1 MLTQDDLLVQNTIP
15 LIRDVSLKLYKDFSE
30 NVLLKR
36 KFHYYFSDDS
46 DIFIEFREW
55 GIYHMLA
62 MQHINYRIDNDSFFD
77 AIDNGLDLSTFR
89 TDTGMNNR
97 FKSYKTRIA
106 SFSCIYTS
114 LLNGT
119 AFYLPSEKV
128 KNTANVKS
136 DYILYNNIDEKGINY
151 GLQLNNNV
159 LIPVTTLIA
168 KKKDPIIY
176 LEDST
181 FKLIQKVDVLDS
193 TGSIIESKVHNTQ
206 TNPLVEQS
214 T

>member
-30 NVLLKR
+30 DVLLKR

-89 TDTGMNNR
+89 SDAGMNNR

-106 SFSCIYTS
+106 SFSCIYDS

-119 AFYLPSEKV
+119 AFYLPSGKV

-136 DYILYNNIDEKGINY
+136 DYILYNNNI
-151 GLQLNNNV
+151 
-159 LIPVTTLIA
+159 
-168 KKKDPIIY
+168 
-176 LEDST
+176 T
-181 FKLIQKVDVLDS
+181 FKV
-193 TGSIIESKVHNTQ
+193 
-206 TNPLVEQS
+206 
-214 T
+214 